1 MKQKSISKSSKS
13 KKSKQRSLGARN
25 RQRGN
30 TYERKIA
37 QELRDLGFN
46 GVVTSRS
53 ESKTMD
59 NNKVDLIDTDN
70 KLPVMI
76 QLKKTT
82 TTPQYFSI
90 VKETTVPKEKF
101 VIIWNKQKNV
111 NDRFLSEGEVVMISK
126 DLFYQLIK
134 PYGSK

>member
-1 MKQKSISKSSKS
+1 
-13 KKSKQRSLGARN
+13 
-25 RQRGN
+25 
-30 TYERKIA
+30 
-37 QELRDLGFN
+37 
-46 GVVTSRS
+46 
-53 ESKTMD
+53 MD

>member
-1 MKQKSISKSSKS
+1 M
-13 KKSKQRSLGARN
+13 GARN

-101 VIIWNKQKNV
+101 VII
-111 NDRFLSEGEVVMISK
+111 
-126 DLFYQLIK
+126 
-134 PYGSK
+134 